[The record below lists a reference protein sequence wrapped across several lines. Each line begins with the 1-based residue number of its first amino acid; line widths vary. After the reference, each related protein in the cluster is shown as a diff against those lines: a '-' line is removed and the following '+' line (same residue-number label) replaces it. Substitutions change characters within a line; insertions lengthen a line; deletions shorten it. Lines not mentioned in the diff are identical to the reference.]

1 MSRRILTFAE
11 AERLLPDGDS
21 IHTFYNL
28 PNQLVGADWSRE
40 DVLSAMA
47 EEGVIIE
54 LTGKMA
60 RDTGHGMCV
69 HPNKETYYQS
79 DILFIETDRERLA
92 KMNLKEME
100 ADDN

>member
-1 MSRRILTFAE
+1 MSRRILTFEE

-40 DVLSAMA
+40 DVMSAMA
-47 EEGVIIE
+47 AEGVMIE

-79 DILFIETDRERLA
+79 DILFIETDKERLE
-92 KMNLKEME
+92 KMDMVED
-100 ADDN
+100 ADE

>member
-40 DVLSAMA
+40 DVMSAMA
-47 EEGVIIE
+47 AEGVMIE

-79 DILFIETDRERLA
+79 DILFIETDEERMREFERV
-92 KMNLKEME
+92 E
-100 ADDN
+100 AP